1 VPRTSCEGPPQLAHI
16 ELAVTT
22 YAVGPTR
29 TYKTLQ
35 DIVGVLQPGDT
46 VNVDY
51 SATPYPA
58 GVIFTVAGT
67 ASNPITIHGVPD
79 ASGRRPVIKSAINAA
94 GQPNVVH
101 IKYADY
107 YVLENLEIDGSAG
120 QGNGWDGTL
129 GTFRCIFHQGGGIKL
144 RNLYVHD
151 CPAHGIASA
160 DDGSGSLTLEYSEIA
175 RSGGLDT
182 HHPLYIETD
191 PFAYPGAVFRMQYTY
206 VHDGTGGNLLKSR
219 AERNEIY
226 YNWIQQSAYHDVEL
240 IGLDSSDAPPRPMNS
255 DVVGNVIE
263 QPAIGIID
271 TTAVRIGHDW
281 VESSGLPGSHGR
293 YRFVANTF
301 LMPAGTTAAVM
312 KAEGALE
319 SLEVHDN
326 VFYSPS
332 TPLTILVDNAGD
344 PAQWTTDRAVSGSN
358 NWIVTGSSTPPEW
371 TTTFSGT
378 APGFVATND
387 FHLAPSSPLIN
398 QAPQQNVWVG

>member
-1 VPRTSCEGPPQLAHI
+1 MSRELFMLRAAGIVAFAGLVPSCQGPPQLAYT
-16 ELAVTT
+16 ELAVMT

-58 GVIFTVAGT
+58 GVTFTVTGT
-67 ASNPITIHGVPD
+67 ASNPIRIHGVPD
-79 ASGRRPVIKSAINAA
+79 ATGRRPVIKSAVNAA

-120 QGNGWDGTL
+120 QGNGWAGTL
-129 GTFRCIFHQGGGIKL
+129 GTFRCIFHQGGG
-144 RNLYVHD
+144 
-151 CPAHGIASA
+151 
-160 DDGSGSLTLEYSEIA
+160 EIA

-281 VESSGLPGSHGR
+281 VEASGLPGSHGR

-344 PAQWTTDRAVSGSN
+344 PAQWTTGRAVSGSN
-358 NWIVTGSSTPPEW
+358 N
-371 TTTFSGT
+371 
-378 APGFVATND
+378 
-387 FHLAPSSPLIN
+387 
-398 QAPQQNVWVG
+398 Q